1 MGIGITQ
8 GSKSII
14 VFLSRSI
21 PKGQFDVFS
30 IYFNV
35 CDVIF
40 KDSGNVDL
48 RGEKSQRISLKATI
62 KTWRSRK
69 EGSSGGRDGGEGDAC
84 DTSGK
89 VPLEKTLRAE
99 G

>member
-40 KDSGNVDL
+40 KDGGHVDL
-48 RGEKSQRISLKATI
+48 LTIVSSQRTK
-62 KTWRSRK
+62 KNP
-69 EGSSGGRDGGEGDAC
+69 SSNARVGGRGRAGNKRCVVTGVWHLWEGPLGK
-84 DTSGK
+84 DTMES
-89 VPLEKTLRAE
+89 
-99 G
+99 